1 MSTYIHTHSLACN
14 PCRSDFNI
22 QRRWLSVLQS
32 KAPKMLSEMTPS
44 DFAFLKNVQQA
55 PKKERH
61 PWSQDEDQS
70 LIRLV
75 EQYGQGKWTMV
86 AKQLGTGR
94 TGLQCR
100 QRYLAKLDP
109 SIKEGPW
116 TEEEDHKIVA
126 AQSKL
131 GNRWQEITKYLEG
144 RYVSF
149 CFIMG

>member
-1 MSTYIHTHSLACN
+1 
-14 PCRSDFNI
+14 
-22 QRRWLSVLQS
+22 
-32 KAPKMLSEMTPS
+32 MLSEMNNS

-55 PKKERH
+55 PKKERQ
-61 PWSQDEDQS
+61 PWSNDEDQS
-70 LIRLV
+70 LIKLV
-75 EQYGQGKWTMV
+75 EQYGQGKWTLV

-116 TEEEDHKIVA
+116 TEDEDRRIVA

-144 RYVSF
+144 RCVYCV
-149 CFIMG
+149 CV